1 MSCRKCSEQGTYPK
15 FIKLL
20 TTNYNSSNQINN
32 SEGDTGFSVSKV
44 DRESAAQNVHFVDGD
59 TPWSYDIKA
68 NADETTKLSAFS
80 DAALGDFLSRPIK
93 IKEYQWTPGV
103 ALSAPRFNPWT
114 EFFNNADVL
123 DKINR
128 YRNLRCNLRIKVL
141 VNGNSFYYGRA
152 LLTYNP
158 YLVNDEITVNRTF
171 IEQDLIQASQKPHLL
186 LDPTTSQGGEML
198 LPFIWPENYLNITV
212 AGWDTNMGEIDIHDF
227 DVLQHANG
235 GTDPISITIFCW
247 AENLTL
253 SVPTT
258 AQAQS
263 EIAPPCPPSDS
274 PYVPQGYVDASE
286 LDEFGFPKPYTP
298 QAGESKKKEVMKANN
313 TSSNDEFTQN
323 GLISKPASAIAKAAD
338 ALAMIPVLAPYAK
351 ATSMVSTRVGD
362 IARIFGY
369 SRPQVL
375 EDIRPYVPRYLGNL
389 SNSDAPEPLVKL
401 SLDSKNELSIDT
413 RLMGLGGEDELTVN
427 SICQRWSY
435 FRQFDWP
442 ETAVTDTMLTSM
454 IVAPIY
460 GRTVVAAPVTEIH
473 STALAFGASPF
484 DAWQG
489 SIKFRFNVVCS
500 EYHRGRLRIVY
511 NPATSPTGAIPFNQT
526 YSTIV
531 DISENR
537 DFEYEVKW
545 ADVRAWAANVGI
557 SGIPGATI
565 FDDVNPVSCGSTAD
579 NGSLS
584 VYVVNELAT
593 PSTTAADVKIQVWVA
608 AGDDFALA
616 VPTTKNLSTL
626 SVHQQQS
633 EIAPYVPQSEVA
645 PDASLANTQDN
656 SNSPTCTEEVAS
668 FAPGEHIPENNQYLV
683 YQGERIVSF
692 REMLRRYHYF
702 NSYWPAETGT
712 SSQMRIVSL
721 NLQDFPYYRGWE
733 LGGEDLGV
741 DSTAGTS
748 GYNFCTETLLNYLTP
763 AFACRRGGLRH
774 KYMLTQQGS
783 AARSVGMSVSRHNL
797 IGSAN
802 TATAHQTDQAIV
814 GDRRK
819 EIQETE
825 KSSLGGS
832 HATNCYNNPV
842 LEFETPYYTGG
853 QRFEAARNVNRYA
866 AFKPGAHDL
875 CVDIPDNTPG
885 ADYRIDRYIS
895 IAEDFQL
902 GMFTGAPIMYS
913 YTDPV
918 AA

>member
-1 MSCRKCSEQGTYPK
+1 M
-15 FIKLL
+15 L
-20 TTNYNSSNQINN
+20 TTQYNDSNEADGGAAYN
-32 SEGDTGFSVSKV
+32 VSKV
-44 DRESAAQNVHFVDGD
+44 DRRLEQENVHFVDGD
-59 TPWSYDIKA
+59 TPWSYDITA
-68 NADETTKLSAFS
+68 NADETTKLSGFS
-80 DAALGDFLSRPIK
+80 DAQLGDFLSRPIK
-93 IKEYQWTPGV
+93 IKEYQWTPGA
-103 ALSAPRFNPWT
+103 ALSVTRFNPWT

-128 YRNLRCNLRIKVL
+128 YRNLRCNLRLKVL

-152 LLTYNP
+152 LLSYNP
-158 YLVNDEITVNRTF
+158 YTQNDEITVNRAF

-198 LPFIWPENYLNITV
+198 LPFIWPENYLDITK
-212 AGWDTNMGEIDIHDF
+212 AGWHTNMGEIDIHDF
-227 DVLQHANG
+227 DVLHHANG
-235 GTDPISITIFCW
+235 GTDPITITVFCW

-258 AQAQS
+258 NAAQGA
-263 EIAPPCPPSDS
+263 
-274 PYVPQGYVDASE
+274 VDEAD
-286 LDEFGFPKPYTP
+286 LDEFGFPKPYSE
-298 QAGESKKKEVMKANN
+298 QAGKNKSKSMMKSNN
-313 TSSNDEFTQN
+313 QSSQDEFTKD
-323 GLISKPASAIAKAAD
+323 GLISKPASAVAKAAD

-351 ATSMVSTRVGD
+351 ATSLVSTRIGD
-362 IARIFGY
+362 IARLFGY
-369 SRPQVL
+369 SRPQVM
-375 EDIRPYVPRYLGNL
+375 EDTRTYVPRYLGNL
-389 SNSDAPEPLVKL
+389 SNSDSPEPLVKL

-413 RLMGLGGEDELTVN
+413 RLMGLGGEDELTIN

-460 GRTVVAAPVTEIH
+460 GRTVVSAPVTEIH

-500 EYHRGRLRIVY
+500 EYHRGRIRIVY
-511 NPATSPTGAIPFNQT
+511 NPVTSPPGAIPFNQT
-526 YSTIV
+526 YSTTI

-545 ADVRAWAANVGI
+545 ADIRAWALNVGI
-557 SGIPGATI
+557 DGIPVATI
-565 FDDVNPVSCGSTAD
+565 FDDVNPVTCGSTVD
-579 NGSLS
+579 NGSIS

-616 VPTTKNLSTL
+616 VPTTKNLSQL
-626 SVHQQQS
+626 SVFKEQS
-633 EIAPYVPQSEVA
+633 ETAPYFPQSEMA
-645 PDASLANTQDN
+645 PDEALANTEDK
-656 SNSPTCTEEVAS
+656 SNSPTCTEMVAS
-668 FAPGEHIPENNQYLV
+668 FAPGYSIPENNQYLV

-702 NSYWPAETGT
+702 NSYWPGEYGT
-712 SSQMRIVSL
+712 TTVTRIVSF
-721 NLQDFPYYRGWE
+721 NLHDFPYYRGWE
-733 LGGEDLGV
+733 ADGEDLGV
-741 DSTAGTS
+741 DSLSGIS

-774 KYMLTQQGS
+774 KYVLNQLGS
-783 AARSVGMSVSRHNL
+783 STRAVSMSVSRHNI
-797 IGSAN
+797 IGSSNAI
-802 TATAHQTDQAIV
+802 TTHQTDGALL

-819 EIQETE
+819 GIQKTG
-825 KSSLGGS
+825 KPSLGGS
-832 HATNCYNNPV
+832 HATACQVNPV

-853 QRFEAARNVNRYA
+853 QRFDPARFVNRYN
-866 AFKPGAHDL
+866 AFVSQAHDL
-875 CVDIPDNTPG
+875 CVDIPKSLPT
-885 ADYRIDRYIS
+885 AVYRIDRYVS
-895 IAEDFQL
+895 VAEDFQL
-902 GMFTGAPIMYS
+902 GMFVGAPIMYA
-913 YTDPV
+913 YANPT

>member
-1 MSCRKCSEQGTYPK
+1 M
-15 FIKLL
+15 
-20 TTNYNSSNQINN
+20 
-32 SEGDTGFSVSKV
+32 
-44 DRESAAQNVHFVDGD
+44 HFVDGD
-59 TPWSYDIKA
+59 TPWSYDITA
-68 NADETTKLSAFS
+68 DADETTKLAGFS
-80 DAALGDFLSRPIK
+80 DAQLGDFLSRPIK
-93 IKEYQWTPGV
+93 IKEYQWTPGA
-103 ALSAPRFNPWT
+103 ALSVTRFNPWT

-128 YRNLRCNLRIKVL
+128 YRNLRCNLRLKVL
-141 VNGNSFYYGRA
+141 INGNSFYYGRA
-152 LLTYNP
+152 LMSYNP
-158 YLVNDEITVNRTF
+158 YVESDQVTVNRAF

-198 LPFIWPENYLNITV
+198 LPFIWPENYLDITV
-212 AGWDTNMGEIDIHDF
+212 AGWDDDMGEIDIHDF
-227 DVLQHANG
+227 DVLRHANG
-235 GTDPISITIFCW
+235 GTDPITVTIFCW

-258 AQAQS
+258 NAAQGAV
-263 EIAPPCPPSDS
+263 E
-274 PYVPQGYVDASE
+274 DADF
-286 LDEFGFPKPYTP
+286 DEFGFPKPYSS
-298 QAGESKKKEVMKANN
+298 QAGKKDRTMMKANN
-313 TSSNDEFTQN
+313 QSSQDEFTKD

-338 ALAMIPVLAPYAK
+338 ALSMIPVLSPYAK
-351 ATSMVSTRVGD
+351 ATSMVSSKIGD
-362 IARIFGY
+362 IAKCLGY

-375 EDIRPYVPRYLGNL
+375 EDTRSYVPRYLGNL
-389 SNSDAPEPLVKL
+389 ANSDAPEPLVKL

-454 IVAPIY
+454 IVSPIY
-460 GRTVVAAPVTEIH
+460 GRTVVAAPVAEIH
-473 STALAFGASPF
+473 STALAFGATPF

-511 NPATSPTGAIPFNQT
+511 NPVTSPPGAIPFNQT

-545 ADVRAWAANVGI
+545 ADIRAWANNIGI
-557 SGIPGATI
+557 DGIPSATI
-565 FDDVNPVSCGSTAD
+565 YDDINPVVAGSQAD
-579 NGSLS
+579 NGSIS

-593 PSTTAADVKIQVWVA
+593 PSTTAADVKVQVWVA
-608 AGDDFALA
+608 AGDDFAVA
-616 VPTTKNLSTL
+616 VPTTNNLAHL
-626 SVHQQQS
+626 SPFQQQS
-633 EIAPYVPQSEVA
+633 ETA
-645 PDASLANTQDN
+645 PDTALASTIDN
-656 SNSPTCTEEVAS
+656 SNSPTCSDQVES
-668 FAPGEHIPENNQYLV
+668 FAPGEYIKEDNQYLV

-702 NSYWPAETGT
+702 NSYWPGSVGT
-712 SSQMRIVSL
+712 VTQMRVVSH

-733 LGGEDLGV
+733 AGGEDAGV
-741 DSTAGTS
+741 DSTAGS
-748 GYNFCTETLLNYLTP
+748 SAYNFCNLTLLNYLTP

-774 KYMLTQQGS
+774 KYALTQLGTS
-783 AARSVGMSVSRHNL
+783 IRALTMSVSRHNL

-802 TATAHQTDQAIV
+802 FATAHQIDGALL

-825 KSSLGGS
+825 RKSLGGS
-832 HATNCYNNPV
+832 HATNVGANPV
-842 LEFETPYYTGG
+842 LEFETPYYTNG
-853 QRFEAARNVNRYA
+853 QRFEPGRLIERYS
-866 AFKPGAHDL
+866 AFLPHAHDL
-875 CVDIPDNTPG
+875 SVDVPKNLPDANF
-885 ADYRIDRYIS
+885 RIDRYIS
-895 IAEDFQL
+895 VGEDFQL
-902 GMFTGAPIMYS
+902 GLFVGAPIMYS
-913 YTDPV
+913 YTNPT